1 MTDSG
6 LMVRLSGGL
15 LSVATACARVV
26 FRSVGERVSLAGVGI
41 VRYIYNKVRLRLC
54 SGWSLP
60 HGIFPKCD
68 AKI

>member
-6 LMVRLSGGL
+6 LMLRLSGGL

-41 VRYIYNKVRLRLC
+41 VRYIYNKVRLWLC
-54 SGWSLP
+54 SG
-60 HGIFPKCD
+60 
-68 AKI
+68 

>member
-6 LMVRLSGGL
+6 LMIRLSGIL
-15 LSVATACARVV
+15 QSVATACARVV

-54 SGWSLP
+54 SG
-60 HGIFPKCD
+60 
-68 AKI
+68 